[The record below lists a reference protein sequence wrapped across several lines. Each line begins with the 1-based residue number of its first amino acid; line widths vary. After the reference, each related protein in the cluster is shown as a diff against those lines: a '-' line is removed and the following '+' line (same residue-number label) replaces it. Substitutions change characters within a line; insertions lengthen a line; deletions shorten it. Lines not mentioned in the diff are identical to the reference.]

1 MTEHSDVP
9 RSVRTPAE
17 GAPPSAV
24 PGAVDG
30 PERAARPS
38 VSGRGV
44 RPRTPRDRRGRGLRS
59 PLLPA
64 QLPAARTRAQQFD
77 HAVLEAVADLEERWP
92 TELASIEFAVDEVPS
107 LPTGGVVPSSDVVL
121 DGGVPLTRFSPPG
134 VDSRGRP
141 RKARVVIYR
150 RPLEV
155 RAADS
160 GDLGEL
166 VAEVLGEQ
174 LTAVLGEGGTGSAG

>member
-1 MTEHSDVP
+1 MADHTGEPTPEPARAGVVP
-9 RSVRTPAE
+9 APA
-17 GAPPSAV
+17 
-24 PGAVDG
+24 G
-30 PERAARPS
+30 PR
-38 VSGRGV
+38 
-44 RPRTPRDRRGRGLRS
+44 RPRARAVRDRRGRGLRT

-64 QLPAARTRAQQFD
+64 ELPAARTRAEQFD

-92 TELASIEFAVDEVPS
+92 DELGAIEFAVDEVPS
-107 LPTGGVVPSSDVVL
+107 LPVGSVLPTSDVVL

-134 VDSRGRP
+134 VDARGRAT
-141 RKARVVIYR
+141 KARVVIYR

-166 VAEVLGEQ
+166 VAEVIGEQ
-174 LTAVLGEGGTGSAG
+174 LTAVLGEGGDESAG

>member
-1 MTEHSDVP
+1 MVEHIGNS
-9 RSVRTPAE
+9 TPEIELQAALLKTA
-17 GAPPSAV
+17 GARRQGRRAV
-24 PGAVDG
+24 
-30 PERAARPS
+30 
-38 VSGRGV
+38 
-44 RPRTPRDRRGRGLRS
+44 RDRRGRGLRT

-64 QLPAARTRAQQFD
+64 ELPAARTRAQQFD
-77 HAVLEAVADLEERWP
+77 HAVLEAVAELEERWP
-92 TELASIEFAVDEVPS
+92 NELGSIEFAVDEVPV
-107 LPTGGVVPSSDVVL
+107 LPIGAVVASSDVVL

-134 VDSRGRP
+134 VDARGRAT
-141 RKARVVIYR
+141 KARVVVYR

-174 LTAVLGEGGTGSAG
+174 LTAVLGEGDTPPLA